1 MSYVEQMQRIA
12 NEYFETGH
20 SITTTHEMALWAIQ
34 TRRWEPQRGTLIN
47 QCADELSKAM
57 REEYFTDQQ
66 GRRVRAKH
74 VARREQG
81 GKQIS
86 LWSDMRIAT
95 RDHMEMA
102 FQQRRQQIVGD
113 CHQLKNDVDSY
124 NDNINPSAPIQ
135 MIFDFRDDLAEIE
148 VLESLKAAS

>member
-1 MSYVEQMQRIA
+1 MSYVEQMQQIA
-12 NEYFETGH
+12 NEYFQEGH
-20 SITTTHEMALWAIQ
+20 SVTTSHEMAVWAIE
-34 TRRWEPQRGTLIN
+34 TGRWGPQRSTLIN

-74 VARREQG
+74 VARRPQD
-81 GKQIS
+81 GKQTS
-86 LWSDMRIAT
+86 LWSDMRVAT
-95 RDHMEMA
+95 RDHMETA

-124 NDNINPSAPIQ
+124 NENLNPSEPIQ

-148 VLESLKAAS
+148 VLESFKVAS

>member
-12 NEYFETGH
+12 NEYFEAGR
-20 SITTTHEMALWAIQ
+20 SVTTAHEMAIWAIE
-34 TRRWEPQRGTLIN
+34 TGRWGPRATLIN

-57 REEYFTDQQ
+57 REEYFTDPQ
-66 GRRVRAKH
+66 GRRVRAK
-74 VARREQG
+74 VARRPQD
-81 GKQIS
+81 GKQTS

-95 RDHMEMA
+95 RDHMETA

-124 NDNINPSAPIQ
+124 NDNINPSDPIQ
-135 MIFDFRDDLAEIE
+135 MIFDFRDDSAEIE
-148 VLESLKAAS
+148 VLEWLKAAS